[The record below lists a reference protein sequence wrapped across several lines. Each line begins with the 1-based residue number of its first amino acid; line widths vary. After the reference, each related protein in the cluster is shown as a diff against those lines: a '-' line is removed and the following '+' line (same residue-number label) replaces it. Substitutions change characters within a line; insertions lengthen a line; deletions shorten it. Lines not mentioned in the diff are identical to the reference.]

1 MKVLSWNVQRAKAND
16 EVWDILET
24 LDPDICF
31 LQEVSSIPEQILE
44 KYDWVEKTPITKV
57 LKPQKFKCV
66 TLVKGKILQEVSF
79 RFSNDCIKGIHTH
92 FQNNIFCLTCEI
104 QDELIHLYNVYS
116 PAWAVPESLFE
127 WNEVAHIK
135 LNNNDEL
142 WVTELV
148 YDSIRNTFTDK
159 DNILMGGDFNQ
170 SITFDLGTDGDRG
183 NREVQSRFNALGLH
197 DTLSTCNGGL
207 VPTFK
212 NSKGGK
218 VIHQL
223 DYLYASKKL
232 SKKLLSSSVLSD
244 MKIFENSL
252 SDHLP
257 IVSVFS

>member
-1 MKVLSWNVQRAKAND
+1 MRVLSWNVQRAKAND
-16 EVWDILET
+16 EVWDILSA
-24 LDPDICF
+24 LDVDICF
-31 LQEVSSIPEQILE
+31 LQEVSSIPEYILN
-44 KYDWVEKTPITKV
+44 KYNWVEKTPINKD
-57 LKPQKFKCV
+57 LNPQKFKCV
-66 TLVKGKILQEVSF
+66 TLVKGKILEEVSLK
-79 RFSNDCIKGIHTH
+79 FSNDCIKGIHTH
-92 FQNNIFCLTCEI
+92 FQNNIFCMKCQI
-104 QDELIHLYNVYS
+104 QDEVIHLYNVYS

-135 LNNNDEL
+135 LRNNDEL
-142 WVTELV
+142 WVTEIV
-148 YDSIRNTFTDK
+148 YDSIRKTFTDK

-170 SITFDLGTDGDRG
+170 SLTFDIKRDRG
-183 NREVQSRFNALGLH
+183 NGEIHSRFNALGLY
-197 DTLSTCNGGL
+197 DTLSSYNGEL

-218 VIHQL
+218 VVHQL